1 VGPVLERMRDDLGMS
16 HFASGVLAT
25 IPVLCMGIFAPPAA
39 YLAARVGA
47 ARAVTIA
54 LVLIGVG
61 GLLRAIGP
69 GAWLVIALTIP
80 IGIGM
85 GMGNALMPVA
95 VKERFSGQALRAT
108 AVYAIGIQLGATLA
122 AALAVPLA
130 DLGDGPDGWRIA
142 LGVYSIATC
151 ACLAVWLAMGRRE
164 PARPPRERSATPPR
178 LPWRSQGA
186 WLLAVLFL
194 LVTIL
199 FYALTSWLPD
209 VLVEAGWSESSGGAA
224 LALLN
229 ACTVT
234 STLFVGTVG
243 HRARSRRQ
251 LIVAAACLLVI
262 GTVGVAVAPGGGWV
276 WAAACGSGIGV
287 LFPVM
292 MNLPIDMADRPEA
305 VGAVAGL
312 MLFVGYIGAAPLPA
326 GLGALRDAT
335 GSYTATT
342 WAMAG
347 FAVVTLAVGALCT
360 RERLQRGVP

>member
-1 VGPVLERMRDDLGMS
+1 V
-16 HFASGVLAT
+16 
-25 IPVLCMGIFAPPAA
+25 
-39 YLAARVGA
+39 AARVGA
-47 ARAVTIA
+47 ARAVTVA

-61 GLLRAIGP
+61 GLLRAGAP

-80 IGIGM
+80 IGVGM

-95 VKERFSGQALRAT
+95 VKERFAGQALRAT

-142 LGVYSIATC
+142 LAVFSIATC
-151 ACLAVWLAMGRRE
+151 VCLVVWLLLGRRE
-164 PARPPRERSATPPR
+164 PSPPHVRAAAPPR

-199 FYALTSWLPD
+199 FYALTAWLPD
-209 VLVEAGWSESSGGAA
+209 VLVEHGWSEGSAGAA

-229 ACTVT
+229 AGTVT

-251 LIVAAACLLVI
+251 LIVGAACLLVI
-262 GTVGVAVAPGGGWV
+262 GTTGVAVAPGAGWL
-276 WAAACGSGIGV
+276 WAAACGCGIGV

-292 MNLPIDMADRPEA
+292 MNLPVDVADRPES
-305 VGAVAGL
+305 VGAVAGM

-326 GLGALRDAT
+326 ALGALRDAT

-342 WAMAG
+342 WVIAG
-347 FAVVTLAVGALCT
+347 FALLTLTVASLCS
-360 RERLQRGVP
+360 RERLHRGVP